1 MANFDFSTLGSSDLE
16 DLVCDLLNADL
27 PAGSKVR
34 YKTFK
39 DGKDK
44 GIDFLYDSM
53 NHRFDHVGQVK
64 HYYKTGFS
72 GLLTHLTKTEVAK
85 VKKLKP
91 NRYILATSVDLSVSE
106 TEKIAAAFSPF
117 IKSLNDIY
125 GKKNLNMLLSKHEA
139 VLNRHFKLWFCDT
152 AVLKKILAAD
162 LYYRTADFVESELT
176 RRIRIFVQPP
186 VMQQAKACLD
196 ENNFVVI
203 TGEPGVGKTTLAE
216 MLTYSYL
223 KDDYQLL
230 YIQDDIKEVERFL
243 ENNDSKQIIYFDD
256 FLGSNS
262 VEINKAQGSETAL
275 VSIVKRIKRRPNKRL
290 IFTTRKHILS
300 TVMDQS
306 EKLQSLAHGEA
317 VFNLTAYTWD
327 MKAQLLQNHID
338 DAQIDPGLKSVLQ
351 ERHVFNFIVGH
362 HSFNPRS
369 VEFITR
375 RENVETFSPSAY
387 KSFIVENFNNPREIW
402 SHAYRNQI
410 GKGERLLL
418 NTLLTFK
425 GGAEYELLENAFNH
439 RVKLAGIA
447 ADLSPTPF
455 KTAYTRLEKGFII
468 NRKGK
473 VDFINPS
480 LRDFIKHF
488 LESDPHEV
496 QEMINSVRYIHQ
508 LAGDLRW
515 LSSDLSYLMSPG
527 TKTSIISDL
536 RQYLRP
542 YKRDHDL
549 AQLAVIADSHFNENE
564 QRIILVEALSGI
576 EDWREVFDDYSFNVS
591 FLEFLN
597 LNRKNRK
604 IQKIL
609 SGRSEGIIDDMFFSE
624 NDVSQAINRLGNIK
638 ELLDLD
644 FSTYDLSPII
654 KHLDHIFP
662 EYISN
667 EAYYLREHLFNA
679 DEAYDKMDEIRK
691 LVEQLSYLGIEYSV
705 NMSEFNINW
714 EEIARENEFRR
725 QMDND
730 D

>member
-27 PAGSKVR
+27 PAGSEVR

-44 GIDFLYDSM
+44 GIDFLYDSIG
-53 NHRFDHVGQVK
+53 HRFDHVGQVK
-64 HYYKTGFS
+64 HYYRTGFA
-72 GLLTHLTKTEVAK
+72 GLLKALRETEVAK

-106 TEKIAAAFSPF
+106 TEEISKTFKPF

-152 AVLKKILAAD
+152 AVLKKILTAD

-186 VMQQAKACLD
+186 VMEQAKACLD
-196 ENNFVVI
+196 KNNFVVI

-216 MLTYSYL
+216 MLTYNYL

-243 ENNDSKQIIYFDD
+243 ENNESKQIIYFDD

-275 VSIVKRIKRRPNKRL
+275 VSIVKRIKRKTNKRL
-290 IFTTRKHILS
+290 IFTTRKHILN

-306 EKLQSLAHGEA
+306 EKLQSLAQGEA
-317 VFNLTAYTWD
+317 VFNLTAYTRD
-327 MKAQLLQNHID
+327 MKAQLLKNHID
-338 DAQIDPGLKSVLQ
+338 DAEIDPGLKSVLE
-351 ERHVFNFIVGH
+351 ERHVFNFIVDH

-369 VEFITR
+369 IEFITR
-375 RENVETFSPSAY
+375 RENVEIFSPSEY
-387 KSFIVENFNNPREIW
+387 KAFIVENFNNPREIW

-418 NTLLTFK
+418 NTLFTFN

-439 RVKLAGIA
+439 RIKLSGIA

-473 VDFINPS
+473 IDFINPS
-480 LRDFIKHF
+480 LKDFIRHF
-488 LESDPHEV
+488 LDSDPHEV
-496 QEMINSVRYIHQ
+496 QQMINSIRYIHQ

-515 LSSDLSYLMSPG
+515 LTSDPNYEMSPG
-527 TKTSIISDL
+527 TRTSIVLDF

-549 AQLAVIADSHFNENE
+549 AQLAVIADLYFNANE
-564 QRIILVEALSGI
+564 KQKILVGVLSCI
-576 EDWREVFDDYSFNVS
+576 EDWREVFDDYSLTGP
-591 FLEFLN
+591 FLEFLH

-609 SGRSEGIIDDMFFSE
+609 RERSEGIIYDMFLSE
-624 NDVSQAINRLGNIK
+624 NDVVKAIERLGNTK

-644 FSTYDLSPII
+644 FSTYDKGDIL
-654 KHLDHIFP
+654 KHLDDIFP

-667 EAYYLREHLFNA
+667 EAYFLREHLFNA

-691 LVEQLSYLGIEYSV
+691 LVDQLSYLGVAYSV
-705 NMSEFNINW
+705 NMTEFNINW

-725 QMDND
+725 QMDRD